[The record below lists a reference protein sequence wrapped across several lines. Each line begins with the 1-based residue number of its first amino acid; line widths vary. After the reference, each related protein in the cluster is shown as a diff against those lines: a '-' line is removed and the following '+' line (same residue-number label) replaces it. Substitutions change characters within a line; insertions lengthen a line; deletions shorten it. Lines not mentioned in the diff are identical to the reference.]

1 MNLKKAN
8 TVQMKEKHETDMKK
22 EIKKLQRVR
31 DFCKQIIK
39 ENEIKDLSRLHE
51 ARHRIEEQME
61 NFRDLE
67 KELKQS
73 KLNKD
78 HFQNR
83 NEIEGKFKFEDSDG
97 NAYDDEENDSD
108 SSYQNNGADDSGSN
122 SDRSN
127 EKALRARE
135 ETEENSE
142 MTTVIGLNPTEKEWF
157 NNILQDSLRKISGG
171 LELEIGQLRGN
182 KNKQTAKKNKERCQ
196 LLETRLEQIK

>member
-39 ENEIKDLSRLHE
+39 ENEIKDLSRLHD

-61 NFRDLE
+61 NFWDLE

-108 SSYQNNGADDSGSN
+108 SSYQNNAADDSGSN

-127 EKALRARE
+127 EKSLKARE

-182 KNKQTAKKNKERCQ
+182 KNKQTVKKNKERSQ